1 MLLLYA
7 DIDVD
12 VDLRLSLIVLFL
24 FGWRDDDA
32 LGRECRVLLDKALVD
47 LYIKVFAAQA
57 ELGDSRLHV
66 FEHLVPLHRIEDL
79 EALLDHIIAELVR
92 DEAAIVALRLLH
104 QRADQVRRLVL
115 VDRVKAFLDNI

>member
-12 VDLRLSLIVLFL
+12 VDLRLSLIILFL
-24 FGWRDDDA
+24 FGGRDDNA
-32 LGRECRVLLDKALVD
+32 LGRKCRVLLDKALVD
-47 LYIKVFAAQA
+47 LYIKIFAAQA
-57 ELGDSRLHV
+57 ELGDSRFHV
-66 FEHLVPLHRIEDL
+66 LEHLVPLRRIEDL

-92 DEAAIVALRLLH
+92 NEAAVVALRLLH

-115 VDRVKAFLDNI
+115 VDRVKALLDNI